1 MRSEDEIFQ
10 VVRKIAANKLEMSE
24 EEITLE
30 SSFRN
35 DLHISSI
42 VIIAIILAIE
52 TEFGIEIAD
61 EEIVSID
68 TIGDA
73 VRFVVG
79 KLGTTG

>member
-1 MRSEDEIFQ
+1 MRSEDGIFQ
-10 VVRKIAANKLEMSE
+10 VVRKIAADKLEMSE